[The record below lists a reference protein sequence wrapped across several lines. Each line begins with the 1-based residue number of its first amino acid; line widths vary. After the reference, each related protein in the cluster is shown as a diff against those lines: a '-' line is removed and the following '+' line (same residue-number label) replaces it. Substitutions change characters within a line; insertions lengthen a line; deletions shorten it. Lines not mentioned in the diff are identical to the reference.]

1 VGKPWVKVW
10 CEMRQDRKLR
20 GIDPAWRW
28 AWCGLLMVAAAY
40 ADDGRLIAGDGI
52 ALNDDD
58 LADELAL
65 PLATWQAAK
74 AHFLA
79 RRMLIETA
87 GGLVIPQYQ
96 KRQASSDPSAA
107 ERKRR
112 QRERDT
118 SRVMSRVT
126 RASRHEQEQQT
137 DRQTEQQNSEDRTQ
151 KIEDR
156 TVARTPPPPVNG
168 NGAHKD
174 TEAAVSGGGGVGE
187 FDAQLNPERFV
198 AASYVKL
205 VAPDFRGL
213 GSFIT
218 ETNCKLVG
226 WCTLHVGA
234 AIAAKQEIDNPAGLI
249 RTLVR
254 AGSYPDMPG
263 YLRDKWAADVQAA
276 RNGEYAEDTNVPY

>member
-1 VGKPWVKVW
+1 LAQ
-10 CEMRQDRKLR
+10 ES
-20 GIDPAWRW
+20 
-28 AWCGLLMVAAAY
+28 
-40 ADDGRLIAGDGI
+40 DDGGRVLNVLGEPMADTEIATECGVS
-52 ALNDDD
+52 L
-58 LADELAL
+58 E
-65 PLATWQAAK
+65 TWQAARNY
-74 AHFLA
+74 FA
-79 RRMLIETA
+79 RVRTSRGDSYMLTEVA
-87 GGLVIPQYQ
+87 GAVCVTNLR
-96 KRQASSDPSAA
+96 KRQAPDATHA
-107 ERKRR
+107 ERQARYRSK
-112 QRERDT
+112 
-118 SRVMSRVT
+118 S
-126 RASRHEQEQQT
+126 ASRDASRDASKRDEKT
-137 DRQTEQQNSEDRTQ
+137 DRQTDRGQKTEDRGQ
-151 KIEDR
+151 RIEDR
-156 TVARTPPPPVNG
+156 KRAQTPPPPVNG

-174 TEAAVSGGGGVGE
+174 TEAAVSGGGGAGE

-234 AIAAKQEIDNPAGLI
+234 AIAANQEIDNPAGLI
-249 RTLVR
+249 RTLVK

>member
-40 ADDGRLIAGDGI
+40 ADDGRLIAEDGI
-52 ALNDDD
+52 ELNDDD
-58 LADELAL
+58 PADELAL

-96 KRQASSDPSAA
+96 KRQAPSDPTNAA
-107 ERKRR
+107 R
-112 QRERDT
+112 QARFKKKGNALPNALPNGT
-118 SRVMSRVT
+118 
-126 RASRHEQEQQT
+126 EQQT
-137 DRQTEQQNSEDRTQ
+137 DRQTEQQNTEDRTQ

-156 TVARTPPPPVNG
+156 KRARTPPPPVNG

-187 FDAQLNPERFV
+187 FDAQLNPECFV